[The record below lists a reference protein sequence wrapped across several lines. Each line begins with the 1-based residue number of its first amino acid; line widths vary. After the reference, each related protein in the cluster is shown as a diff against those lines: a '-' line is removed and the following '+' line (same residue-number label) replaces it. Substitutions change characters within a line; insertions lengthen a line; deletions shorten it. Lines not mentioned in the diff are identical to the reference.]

1 MVNKHTEEFYMK
13 KFMETRAYAENK
25 GISFPFRNVREFKST
40 WDAIRADGVKNVDKA
55 IKYGLQY
62 STDYKTA
69 LAEYKALKQNGIDN
83 VKLKSLKE
91 MTTTEFAE
99 QNKDT
104 LMNMYHTKRAEGMTG
119 DQAGA
124 FISTYWFGSE

>member
-1 MVNKHTEEFYMK
+1 MKNKHSNEFYVK
-13 KFMETRAYAENK
+13 KYMEIKEYADKK
-25 GISFPFRNVREFKST
+25 GISFPYKSVREFQSD
-40 WDAIRADGVKNVDKA
+40 WNAIRADGVKNVDRA

-69 LAEYKALKQNGIDN
+69 LAEYKALKQSGIDT
-83 VKLKSLKE
+83 VKLKTLKE
-91 MTTTEFAE
+91 MKTREFAE
-99 QNKDT
+99 EYSDQ
-104 LMNMYHTKRAEGMTG
+104 LSQMYHTKRAEGMTG